1 MIYVVGSS
9 SNRFRD
15 LNPNIR
21 TKFIVNEPHEGKN
34 IDSLNP
40 YFCELTGL
48 YYMWQHDKGDI
59 VGLEHYRRY
68 LSADGR
74 NPISKEQIEKRLT
87 KGDVL
92 CATVDYGYRTI
103 ESYFINRG
111 FEFYAWL
118 LKYMCWLEVYKGKH
132 FSDHCRNY
140 LKGNKHLLGNIFIS
154 HKDVMYDYCS
164 FLFPSILEFIHVEQ
178 IHKRPIYPRIIGYL
192 TEFTM
197 GAVFSYLGKRVCETS
212 IVWN

>member
-74 NPISKEQIEKRLT
+74 NPISKEQIENRLD

-92 CATVDYGYRTI
+92 CATVDYGYRAIMT
-103 ESYFINRG
+103 YFTGRPG
-111 FEFYAWL
+111 MTEWL
-118 LKYMCWLEVYKGKH
+118 LRYIAFLEVLYGKRYA
-132 FSDHCRNY
+132 DHCRNY
-140 LKGNKHLLGNIFIS
+140 MHGTRHILGNIFIARRQFLDDYGNYLFKS
-154 HKDVMYDYCS
+154 LLMFHKA
-164 FLFPSILEFIHVEQ
+164 EQ
-178 IHKRPIYPRIIGYL
+178 HAGRQIMPRIYGYL
-192 TEFTM
+192 SEFLL
-197 GAVFSYLGKRVCETS
+197 GAWLSQSKYRVVDTGIC
-212 IVWN
+212 WN

>member
-74 NPISKEQIEKRLT
+74 NPISKEQIENRLD

-92 CATVDYGYRTI
+92 CATVDYEYNQI
-103 ESYFINRG
+103 KSYFLKSG
-111 FEFYAWL
+111 MLDWL
-118 LKYMCWLEVYKGKH
+118 LRYMTFLEAMHGKP
-132 FSDHCRNY
+132 FADHCRNY
-140 LKGNKHLLGNIFIS
+140 MNGNRHILGNIFIARRPFLDQYAQFLF
-154 HKDVMYDYCS
+154 KTMVMYHKAEQHAGRPIRGRIYGYLS
-164 FLFPSILEFIHVEQ
+164 EFLF
-178 IHKRPIYPRIIGYL
+178 
-192 TEFTM
+192 
-197 GAVFSYLGKRVCETS
+197 GAWLSWHGKR
-212 IVWN
+212 IVDTGICWN